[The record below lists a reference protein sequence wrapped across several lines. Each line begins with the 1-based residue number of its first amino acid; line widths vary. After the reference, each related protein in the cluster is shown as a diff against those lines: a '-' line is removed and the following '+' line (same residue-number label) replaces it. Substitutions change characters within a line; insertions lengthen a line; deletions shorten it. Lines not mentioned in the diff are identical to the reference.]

1 MFKKYRYKDDSLMA
15 VQFLS
20 ENFPEIEKELNGN
33 IFKKGSYFY
42 INSISGL
49 CVINEG
55 DYIRK
60 IDKDYYSK
68 SDKFAFESLYELDK
82 RSNENPM
89 MDFNESDKKDF
100 IVYAITFASGF
111 LLSAII
117 AYLIGG

>member
-1 MFKKYRYKDDSLMA
+1 MFKKYKHKDDSLMA

-49 CVINEG
+49 CAINEG

-68 SDKFAFESLYELDK
+68 SDKFAFESLFELDK
-82 RSNENPM
+82 RSNHNPM

-100 IVYAITFASGF
+100 ITYAITFASGF